1 MKNQYLNKRQNRNSK
16 KIIILSIFIIL
27 FLTGIVG
34 LSGQFFNHIGRPL
47 WLSSNFITKGVSNIT
62 FLIKS
67 KKNLFR
73 ENQKLR
79 SLNLELELSQI
90 DYQILET
97 ENFELKEIINRLPKQ
112 GDYVLANILS
122 KDNKS
127 FYNTFVIDLGL
138 EEGIKEGNLVYANG
152 YIPIA
157 RVEKIYEKTSLAVLF
172 SNPKQITEAFF
183 DELNISVSL
192 VGRGGGNF
200 EAIVPVDLSILNGTK
215 VYLPGNN
222 SSILAIV
229 NETISDPADPHKKI
243 ILSSPVNIQDLKW
256 VEVKRD

>member
-27 FLTGIVG
+27 FLVGIVG
-34 LSGQFFNHIGRPL
+34 LSGQFFNHLGRPI
-47 WLSSNFITKGVSNIT
+47 WISSNFITKGINNLT
-62 FLIKS
+62 FLVKS
-67 KKNLFR
+67 KKNLFK
-73 ENQKLR
+73 ENQRL
-79 SLNLELELSQI
+79 SSENLELKLSQV
-90 DYQILET
+90 DYQILEK
-97 ENFELKEIINRLPKQ
+97 ENFELKEIINRLPEQ
-112 GDYVLANILS
+112 GDYILANILS

-138 EEGIKEGNLVYANG
+138 KDSVKEGDLVYANG

-200 EAIVPVDLSILNGTK
+200 EAIVPVDLTVLNGSK

-222 SSILAIV
+222 SAVLATV
-229 NETISDPADPHKKI
+229 DETISDPSDPHKKI

>member
-1 MKNQYLNKRQNRNSK
+1 MKNQYLNKSRTRNSK
-16 KIIILSIFIIL
+16 KIIILSIFIVL
-27 FLTGIVG
+27 FLFGIIG
-34 LSGQFFNHIGRPL
+34 LSGQFFNHVGRPL
-47 WLSSNFITKGVSNIT
+47 WITSNFITKGVNNLT
-62 FLIKS
+62 YLVKS
-67 KKNLFR
+67 KKNLLK
-73 ENQKLR
+73 ENQRL
-79 SLNLELELSQI
+79 SSENLELKLSQI

-112 GDYVLANILS
+112 GDYILANILS

-127 FYNTFVIDLGL
+127 FYNSFVIDLGL
-138 EEGIKEGNLVYANG
+138 DDGINEGYLIYANG

-157 RVEKIYEKTSLAVLF
+157 KVDKVYNKTSLAVLF
-172 SNPKQITEAFF
+172 SNPSQITEAFF

-200 EAIVPVDLSILNGTK
+200 EAIVPMDLSISNGTK

-222 SSILAIV
+222 SSVLAV
-229 NETISDPADPHKKI
+229 VDETISEPADPHKKI